1 MSEVEL
7 EVEETNEEL
16 EDTTTDAPDEIS
28 YEQALAWKQKAERA
42 EKAEKKLVELKKQLK
57 EKEAIKKDSWLSE
70 DELDLREEVSDFIR
84 ENPEFKEYRN
94 DMLKYRKQGFTIKQ
108 AKALIEND
116 DKTIENRKK
125 LEQTK
130 ITSWE
135 FSWDKSV
142 YTKDEIAKMSQAE
155 YNKFRDLKDQ
165 WKVSVKG

>member
-1 MSEVEL
+1 MSEL
-7 EVEETNEEL
+7 DNEVEDNEEL
-16 EDTTTDAPDEIS
+16 ETTTDAPDEIS
-28 YEQALAWKQKAERA
+28 YEQALAWKNKAERA
-42 EKAEKKLVELKKQLK
+42 DKAERKLVELKKQLK
-57 EKEAIKKDSWLSE
+57 EKQTITQDWLSE
-70 DELDLREEVSDFIR
+70 KELDLRDEVAEFVRDNS
-84 ENPEFKEYRN
+84 EFKEYRN
-94 DMLKYRKQGFTIKQ
+94 ELLKYRKQGFSINQ

-135 FSWDKSV
+135 FSWDKSI
-142 YTKDEIAKMSQAE
+142 YTKSEVEKMSQAE